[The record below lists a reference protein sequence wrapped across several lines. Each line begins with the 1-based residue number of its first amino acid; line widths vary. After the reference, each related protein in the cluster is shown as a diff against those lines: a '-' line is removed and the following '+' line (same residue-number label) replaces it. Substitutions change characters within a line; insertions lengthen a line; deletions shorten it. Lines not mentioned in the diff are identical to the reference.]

1 MTENDAR
8 GDDVYQPDGS
18 ETQDDEGLLD
28 AGDTLDGPLD
38 DPYDAGYS
46 PPDRPWGAGHT
57 GETAEEQE
65 RGETLDE
72 RLAEEVPDLTVP
84 DGDGIGDAPDT
95 DGEALDGEVGGRRAG
110 RLVSSGEDPGSEDWT
125 AMEAQDAGLDG
136 GAASAEEAA
145 VHVIDE

>member
-28 AGDTLDGPLD
+28 TGDTLDGPLD
-38 DPYDAGYS
+38 DPYDEGYS
-46 PPDRPWGAGHT
+46 PPDRPWGAGRT

-65 RGETLDE
+65 HGETLDE

-84 DGDGIGDAPDT
+84 DGDGIGDTTGT

-110 RLVSSGEDPGSEDWT
+110 RLVSPDQDTGSEDWS
-125 AMEAQDAGLDG
+125 AMDARDAGLDG

-145 VHVIDE
+145 VHVVDE

>member
-1 MTENDAR
+1 MMENDTR
-8 GDDVYQPDGS
+8 GDDVYQPDGGQ
-18 ETQDDEGLLD
+18 TQDDEGLLD
-28 AGDTLDGPLD
+28 AGDTLDGPPD

-65 RGETLDE
+65 HGETLDE

-84 DGDGIGDAPDT
+84 DGDGIGDTVDT
-95 DGEALDGEVGGRRAG
+95 DGEVLDGEVGGRRAG
-110 RLVSSGEDPGSEDWT
+110 RLLSPDRDPESEDWS
-125 AMEAQDAGLDG
+125 AVDAQDAGLDG

>member
-1 MTENDAR
+1 MTEDDAR
-8 GDDVYQPDGS
+8 GDDVYQPDGG

-28 AGDTLDGPLD
+28 SGDTLDGPLD

-57 GETAEEQE
+57 GETAAEQE
-65 RGETLDE
+65 HGETLDE

-84 DGDGIGDAPDT
+84 VGDGVGDTTDT
-95 DGEALDGEVGGRRAG
+95 DGEILDGEVGDRRAG
-110 RLVSSGEDPGSEDWT
+110 RLLSPDQDPDSEDWS
-125 AMEAQDAGLDG
+125 AMDAQDTGLDG

>member
-1 MTENDAR
+1 MTENDAW

-28 AGDTLDGPLD
+28 AGDTLDGPPA
-38 DPYDAGYS
+38 DPYDTGYS

-65 RGETLDE
+65 HGETLDE
-72 RLAEEVPDLTVP
+72 RLAEEVPDLAVP
-84 DGDGIGDAPDT
+84 DGDGIGDTTDT
-95 DGEALDGEVGGRRAG
+95 DGEALDGEVGDRRAG
-110 RLVSSGEDPGSEDWT
+110 RLLSPDEDPGSEDWS
-125 AMEAQDAGLDG
+125 AMDAEDAGLDG

-145 VHVIDE
+145 VHVIDD